1 MRPYSFQSK
10 RNEERE
16 LIIEEK
22 IEEKSEDEVELSKK
36 LAKGQKVKLYY
47 IKHFIFDFGGV
58 MVEKTY
64 VLKILFDIIETDLKI
79 SINRSEDP
87 FYKKL
92 KRKISSGQ
100 ISSKEFLEE
109 IFKRYYYPFQ
119 KKDGAL
125 PAKKVNVYYYL
136 ELWFQLY
143 SQLTHFST
151 DMEEIIHRLH
161 LAGYF
166 VSLMSNTY
174 DLHAKSNEL
183 NGFYEVFDR
192 VFLSNE
198 IGNIKPNIEQYNY
211 LLKKLDTKPKKCVF
225 IDDKL
230 KNLAP
235 ARKLGFLVI
244 KFEGIE
250 KFKQQLTALGVG
262 SITKETRR
270 QIRQKYKQFKM
281 KKKEYKRA
289 KKVYKQ
295 AKKDAKKH
303 KKSRKT
309 QKIYKEKKD
318 NYRKLKDEYKQQK
331 TIKEEE
337 LEFKFKE
344 DVS

>member
-1 MRPYSFQSK
+1 M
-10 RNEERE
+10 EEE
-16 LIIEEK
+16 TKEN
-22 IEEKSEDEVELSKK
+22 SDDEIELSKK
-36 LAKGQKVKLYY
+36 LSKGQKVKLYN

-64 VLKILFDIIETDLKI
+64 VLKNLFDILETDLKI
-79 SINRSEDP
+79 SINRSEDL

-100 ISSKEFLEE
+100 ISSKEFLEQ
-109 IFKRYYYPFQ
+109 IFKHYYYPFQ

-125 PAKKVNVYYYL
+125 PAKKVNIYYYL

-161 LAGYF
+161 SAGYF

-183 NGFYEVFDR
+183 KGFYEIFDR

-198 IGNIKPNIEQYNY
+198 IGNIKPNLEQYNY
-211 LLKKLDTKPKKCVF
+211 MLKKLDTKPKKCVF

-230 KNLAP
+230 KNLVP

-244 KFEGIE
+244 KFEGVE
-250 KFKQQLTALGVG
+250 NFKQQLIALGVTD
-262 SITKETRR
+262 ITKDARK
-270 QIRQKYKQFKM
+270 QIRQKYKHYKM

-289 KKVYKQ
+289 KKDYKK
-295 AKKDAKKH
+295 AKKENLKKYKKSKAKKNYQN
-303 KKSRKT
+303 KKET
-309 QKIYKEKKD
+309 YK
-318 NYRKLKDEYKQQK
+318 RLKSEYKQEK
-331 TIKEEE
+331 LMKKEE

-344 DVS
+344 GDI